1 MPSVRYSGLRY
12 FSHSKGGSTTWLS
25 PSNTTKSL
33 VAIRV
38 AVIRAADV
46 NVGCIDGVNLYDWYV
61 GMRGNRV
68 AQLWPITARG
78 AVC

>member
-1 MPSVRYSGLRY
+1 MAAWVA
-12 FSHSKGGSTTWLS
+12 SHALQYAELH
-25 PSNTTKSL
+25 L
-33 VAIRV
+33 VPGHCDPTV
-38 AVIRAADV
+38 Y
-46 NVGCIDGVNLYDWYV
+46 LYDWYV